1 MIVRVLFSNQIWNIL
16 YYFEQWPVFGI
27 QMASEWTRFQRFF
40 VSYESGDGTNIQ
52 ILLAKCWNVWILG
65 VQDSDDDC
73 IFFSREAA
81 TTWALVLTMTEPKTT
96 ALWPTSPFQWEIHL
110 RCNKRKKKI
119 SNNNTKI
126 YLAEFGNRNSG
137 KLDTSQY
144 QPSRDIYSH

>member
-65 VQDSDDDC
+65 VQYSDDDC
-73 IFFSREAA
+73 IFF
-81 TTWALVLTMTEPKTT
+81 
-96 ALWPTSPFQWEIHL
+96 
-110 RCNKRKKKI
+110 
-119 SNNNTKI
+119 
-126 YLAEFGNRNSG
+126 
-137 KLDTSQY
+137 
-144 QPSRDIYSH
+144 